1 MERSVSMQSCRCD
14 RHLCMLVALFHAEVP
29 VAMCHWEATGVATCD
44 EQVTLMLSCKARE
57 SVACLGRRGLAASDG
72 QVVTNDCCNLLRV
85 TLSLLLQL
93 VAHTSLLQQANLR
106 LLQQANL
113 S

>member
-1 MERSVSMQSCRCD
+1 MERSVSIHSSEEC
-14 RHLCMLVALFHAEVP
+14 VALLHPEVP
-29 VAMCHWEATGVATCD
+29 VAMCHCEATGVATCD

-57 SVACLGRRGLAASDG
+57 CLASLRRRGLAASDE

-106 LLQQANL
+106 
-113 S
+113 

>member
-1 MERSVSMQSCRCD
+1 MERSVSIHSSEEC
-14 RHLCMLVALFHAEVP
+14 VALLHPAVP
-29 VAMCHWEATGVATCD
+29 VAMCHWEATGVATCN

-57 SVACLGRRGLAASDG
+57 SVACLQRRVAWLRRRGLAASDE

-106 LLQQANL
+106 
-113 S
+113 